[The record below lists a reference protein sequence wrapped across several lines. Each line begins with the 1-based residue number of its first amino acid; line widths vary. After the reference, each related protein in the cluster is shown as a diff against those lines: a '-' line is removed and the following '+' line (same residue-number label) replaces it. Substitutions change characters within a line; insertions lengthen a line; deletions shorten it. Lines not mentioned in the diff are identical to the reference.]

1 MKRIFVL
8 LFLFLF
14 LILEGVA
21 IKFLPSNI
29 VLSDQM
35 FVPHWI
41 LIILILVEMFFDR
54 GSSYNAL
61 IYAFIFGLLID
72 VVYTGILGVYM
83 FSYGIV
89 IYMVHVSKKLLH
101 GNFLVTFLFSILGL
115 VLGDLLITFIYDLV
129 GVIKVSWEHYWLN
142 RLLPTVLLNIVFFII
157 MYLFLVKRLM
167 KWGSELTWD

>member
-1 MKRIFVL
+1 MKRIYIL

-54 GSSYNAL
+54 GNSYNAL

-101 GNFLVTFLFSILGL
+101 GNFFVTFLFSIFGL

-129 GVIKVSWEHYWLN
+129 GVIKLSWEHYWLN